1 MQTQETA
8 AVKPLYF
15 IQQIVYL
22 FIARRNYFFFFL
34 FFFFF
39 FSLRNSLSVQ
49 LDSEKG
55 KFQGKTMKRSLFE
68 W

>member
-22 FIARRNYFFFFL
+22 FIACRNYFSFAFFLFL

-39 FSLRNSLSVQ
+39 LRNNLSVQ
-49 LDSEKG
+49 LDWEKG
-55 KFQGKTMKRSLFE
+55 NSSGF
-68 W
+68 

>member
-22 FIARRNYFFFFL
+22 FIARRNYFFFAFFSS
-34 FFFFF
+34 FFFFL
-39 FSLRNSLSVQ
+39 SNNLSVQ
-49 LDSEKG
+49 LYLTG
-55 KFQGKTMKRSLFE
+55 KKEIPGGL
-68 W
+68 

>member
-22 FIARRNYFFFFL
+22 FIAHRNYFSLLFFL
-34 FFFFF
+34 LLYFF
-39 FSLRNSLSVQ
+39 
-49 LDSEKG
+49 
-55 KFQGKTMKRSLFE
+55 
-68 W
+68 